1 MADRKKALKH
11 LLEKLSELTGHSQE
25 EIHDALEYL
34 VWKAVES
41 DHPDREEIRDM
52 IGTYLKEMAEKEAG
66 HRAVQ

>member
-11 LLEKLSELTGHSQE
+11 LLERLVELTGLSKE
-25 EIHDALEYL
+25 EIYDALEYL

-52 IGTYLKEMAEKEAG
+52 IGTYLKEMEEKAAK
-66 HRAVQ
+66 HKS